1 MKKQRILIWGTAA
14 RGEQTYELLK
24 GHRRYE
30 IVAFGDNNRE
40 LCGRKKYGIPIIGA
54 DELRG
59 YEVPDSIVIASSK
72 RSEIRTQ
79 LEKIVSIPIYD
90 GVDQL
95 LWQRISI
102 DISGCCNAKC
112 KYCVTG
118 VKNRQ
123 CEFKMQTMSY
133 EAFIQLYEHLYESGI
148 IEKCTEIMLYNW
160 GEPFL
165 NQDYSSIVD
174 YLAEQGQMFSV
185 STNAS
190 VVRLVKRRDA
200 YKNCCAFI
208 FSMPG
213 FSQDSYN
220 RIHGFSF
227 EQIKKNIT
235 EINQDLKENG
245 FNGEGSIS
253 FHVYRFN
260 TQELEAAKEFAISQ
274 NLQFHPYYPYFNG
287 NSMAQEYIEGSMEPE
302 TRAIAEQ
309 ELFLSHVEGLLKER
323 PQGYHCFLENII
335 SIDCNGRLVLC
346 CASDDACESYIW
358 DSVFEIHS
366 FEEMKKIRQK
376 MLKSVSCQRC
386 RQLGI
391 DYWME
396 KNPAY
401 QEKEKE

>member
-1 MKKQRILIWGTAA
+1 MRSGQLHGHGALFSGNQPVYAGTHGGGGAEGHQRKLGS
-14 RGEQTYELLK
+14 
-24 GHRRYE
+24 GH
-30 IVAFGDNNRE
+30 G
-40 LCGRKKYGIPIIGA
+40 GA
-54 DELRG
+54 SGHGGMD
-59 YEVPDSIVIASSK
+59 
-72 RSEIRTQ
+72 RS
-79 LEKIVSIPIYD
+79 
-90 GVDQL
+90 
-95 LWQRISI
+95 
-102 DISGCCNAKC
+102 
-112 KYCVTG
+112 
-118 VKNRQ
+118 
-123 CEFKMQTMSY
+123 
-133 EAFIQLYEHLYESGI
+133 
-148 IEKCTEIMLYNW
+148 
-160 GEPFL
+160 
-165 NQDYSSIVD
+165 
-174 YLAEQGQMFSV
+174 
-185 STNAS
+185 
-190 VVRLVKRRDA
+190 
-200 YKNCCAFI
+200 
-208 FSMPG
+208 
-213 FSQDSYN
+213 
-220 RIHGFSF
+220 
-227 EQIKKNIT
+227 
-235 EINQDLKENG
+235 
-245 FNGEGSIS
+245 GEGSIS

-274 NLQFHPYYPYFNG
+274 DLQFHPYYPYFNG